1 MKELSFL
8 NKILYL
14 LNSISLLLLLSSYL
28 SVYISP
34 VFFWQISFIGLIFP
48 LLYVINILFLI
59 YWGVSF
65 KKPIWANIIILI
77 IGFGN
82 FKQYFGTSPNNM
94 SSKEN
99 IKVLT
104 YNVRLFNKY
113 NWLKKPNILEET
125 YKFLEIE
132 NADIL
137 CIQEFYTVNKIP
149 SLEYPYRHIGS
160 QSNKKK
166 WHMAIYS
173 KYQQLNKETVNVNGK
188 RMNNTCI
195 YSDMLIKEDT
205 IRVYN
210 IHLASNW
217 FNTAD
222 YSFMQNPQRREIKEG
237 ILGLMDRMKKSFRKR
252 AKEVDLIKQHM
263 SASPY
268 PIIVCGDFNDTPVS
282 YAYNSIKGNL
292 IDAFSYSGKG
302 IGDSFVN
309 IPALRID
316 YILHDSSFKSTNYQK
331 HRTILSD
338 HYPISC
344 EISIP

>member
-1 MKELSFL
+1 
-8 NKILYL
+8 
-14 LNSISLLLLLSSYL
+14 
-28 SVYISP
+28 
-34 VFFWQISFIGLIFP
+34 
-48 LLYVINILFLI
+48 
-59 YWGVSF
+59 
-65 KKPIWANIIILI
+65 
-77 IGFGN
+77 
-82 FKQYFGTSPNNM
+82 
-94 SSKEN
+94 
-99 IKVLT
+99 
-104 YNVRLFNKY
+104 
-113 NWLKKPNILEET
+113 
-125 YKFLEIE
+125 
-132 NADIL
+132 
-137 CIQEFYTVNKIP
+137 
-149 SLEYPYRHIGS
+149 
-160 QSNKKK
+160 
-166 WHMAIYS
+166 
-173 KYQQLNKETVNVNGK
+173 
-188 RMNNTCI
+188 
-195 YSDMLIKEDT
+195 MLIKEDT

-222 YSFMQNPQRREIKEG
+222 YSFMQHPQRRKIKEG

-268 PIIVCGDFNDTPVS
+268 PIIICGDFNDTPVS

-331 HRTILSD
+331 HRKILSD